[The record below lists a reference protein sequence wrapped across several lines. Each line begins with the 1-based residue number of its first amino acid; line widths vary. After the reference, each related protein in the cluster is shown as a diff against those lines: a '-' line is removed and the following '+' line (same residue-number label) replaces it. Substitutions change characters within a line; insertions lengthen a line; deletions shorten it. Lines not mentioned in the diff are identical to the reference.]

1 MSRLPSR
8 PLYDTAAYVAGKPL
22 HRNGCPYCHDIAKET
37 NGCLKGEELAQ
48 LLGVTRRTVQRW
60 TTPGIPLHH
69 ADRLAIRL
77 GYNPIA
83 VWGLFWDDPEYLTVV
98 DN

>member
-8 PLYDTAAYVAGKPL
+8 PLYDAAAYVAGKPL
-22 HRNGCPYCHDIAKET
+22 HRNGCAYCHDIAKET
-37 NGCLKGEELAQ
+37 NGCLKHEELAQ

-60 TTPGIPLHH
+60 TTPGIPLHY
-69 ADRLAIRL
+69 ADQLAIRL

-83 VWGLFWDDPEYLTVV
+83 VWGLWWDDPEYLSLV